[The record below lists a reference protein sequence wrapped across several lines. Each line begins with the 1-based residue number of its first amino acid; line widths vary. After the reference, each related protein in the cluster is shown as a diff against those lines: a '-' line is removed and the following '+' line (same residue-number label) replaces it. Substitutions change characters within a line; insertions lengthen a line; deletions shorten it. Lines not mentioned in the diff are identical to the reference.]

1 MNWQKIILPTT
12 CTCLLPSIKW
22 TKANHQCV
30 TIRTGSENN
39 LCNFST
45 DAPVSSWS
53 RRNLTNHTPPPPGP
67 NSRVMGTG
75 LVKRRVSAQHLALV
89 FFLWTSHSLTPCCC
103 CHPSACVV
111 HCTVQHCANVCTVH
125 MGWKWNEWVC
135 LENDTFQNNKVRV
148 SGYLGKIL
156 HYWQMLSIFS
166 GLHFKIH
173 CLNEHRLTIE
183 CRIMWGNAKFVL
195 EMCKLI

>member
-67 NSRVMGTG
+67 NSRVMGAG

-89 FFLWTSHSLTPCCC
+89 FFLWTSHSLPAAAAAILPRVLYT
-103 CHPSACVV
+103 
-111 HCTVQHCANVCTVH
+111 HCTTLCQCMYCTHGVEVEW
-125 MGWKWNEWVC
+125 MSLPWKWYIPKQQSQSFW
-135 LENDTFQNNKVRV
+135 
-148 SGYLGKIL
+148 
-156 HYWQMLSIFS
+156 LS
-166 GLHFKIH
+166 
-173 CLNEHRLTIE
+173 
-183 CRIMWGNAKFVL
+183 W
-195 EMCKLI
+195 

>member
-67 NSRVMGTG
+67 NSRVMGAG

-89 FFLWTSHSLTPCCC
+89 FFLWTSHSLPAAAAIL
-103 CHPSACVV
+103 PRVLY
-111 HCTVQHCANVCTVH
+111 TVLYNNVPMYVLYTWGGSG
-125 MGWKWNEWVC
+125 MNEFALKMIHSKTTKSEFLVI
-135 LENDTFQNNKVRV
+135 LVK
-148 SGYLGKIL
+148 YYIIGK
-156 HYWQMLSIFS
+156 
-166 GLHFKIH
+166 
-173 CLNEHRLTIE
+173 C
-183 CRIMWGNAKFVL
+183 
-195 EMCKLI
+195 